1 MRTPRD
7 VVQAHYDA
15 SARGDLDAMLADLA
29 PQARW
34 TEAAG
39 SPLAGTY
46 TGREQIVAHV
56 FAPIQRDWEGFRFEL
71 ECLIA
76 DDRRVAAV
84 GAYSGTFRATGK
96 PMRARVAHVW
106 EVEDGK
112 IVRFEQFADTH
123 SIVSATS

>member
-15 SARGDLDAMLADLA
+15 SAAGDLDAMLADLA

-39 SPLAGTY
+39 SPLAGTF
-46 TGREQIVAHV
+46 TGRDEIAARV
-56 FAPIQRDWEGFRFEL
+56 FAPILRDWKDFRFEL
-71 ECLIA
+71 ERLIA

-96 PMRARVAHVW
+96 PMHARVVHVW
-106 EVEDGK
+106 EVEGGK

>member
-15 SARGDLDAMLADLA
+15 SAAGDLDAMLADLA

-46 TGREQIVAHV
+46 AGREAIVANV
-56 FAPIQRDWEGFRFEL
+56 FAPILRDWEDFRFEL
-71 ECLIA
+71 ERLIA
-76 DDRRVAAV
+76 EDRRVAAV
-84 GAYSGTFRATGK
+84 GTYAGTFRATGK
-96 PMRARVAHVW
+96 SMRARVVHVW
-106 EVEDGK
+106 EVEDER
-112 IVRFEQFADTH
+112 IVRFEQFADTKAIDAAG
-123 SIVSATS
+123 S

>member
-15 SARGDLDAMLADLA
+15 SAAGDLEAMLADLA

-46 TGREQIVAHV
+46 TGREAIVANV
-56 FAPIQRDWEGFRFEL
+56 FAPILRDWEVFRFEL
-71 ECLIA
+71 ERLIA
-76 DDRRVAAV
+76 EDRRVAAV
-84 GAYSGTFRATGK
+84 GTYAGTFRATGK
-96 PMRARVAHVW
+96 SMRARVVHVW
-106 EVEDGK
+106 EVEDER
-112 IVRFEQFADTH
+112 IVRFEQFADTKEIDAAG
-123 SIVSATS
+123 S